1 MSIVDKAPP
10 AAPLVLTDSSPAIFT
25 QRDET
30 SVPTVVTVPGSS
42 NMALMLFDVLATGTA
57 KASVPGTVVLTLYGR
72 ANLKNPSLKPS
83 AWLPL
88 ASTPAE
94 PIGGE
99 TDLPEAMFML
109 CGCDLMANPET
120 GKIQGTFK
128 CNVASNPQEPIDLT
142 EHPGDVTEED
152 PLYVFAIGAS
162 FTPGAPLEAKRAT
175 PKAEPEPLVTLTL
188 ANLTLNA

>member
-10 AAPLVLTDSSPAIFT
+10 AAPLILTDSSPALFMH
-25 QRDET
+25 RDEAGI
-30 SVPTVVTVPGSS
+30 PTVVTLPGSS
-42 NMALMLFDVLATGTA
+42 NMALTLFDVLATGTA

-72 ANLKNPSLKPS
+72 ANLDNPSLKPS

-99 TDLPEAMFML
+99 TDPPEAMFML

-128 CNVASNPQEPIDLT
+128 CNVASNPQESIDLT
-142 EHPGDVTEED
+142 EHPRDVTEED

-162 FTPGAPLEAKRAT
+162 FNPGTPPETRRAT
-175 PKAEPEPLVTLTL
+175 PRAEPEPLVTLNL
-188 ANLTLNA
+188 ASLTLSA